1 MKVIA
6 GPEAA
11 RLIQEHGGRLFVWT
25 DLHRCCSGNITY
37 LKTGS
42 ALVEG
47 RHFERTDAAG
57 FELWFDFG
65 SKTPPD
71 ELFLEA
77 KGWKKR
83 RVEAYW
89 NGCVYAI

>member
-1 MKVIA
+1 MKIIA
-6 GPEAA
+6 GREAE
-11 RLIQEHGGRLFVWT
+11 RLIQEQGGRLYVWS
-25 DLHRCCSGNITY
+25 DPQRCCSGTITY

-42 ALVEG
+42 APAKGRRFDRADVE
-47 RHFERTDAAG
+47 G

-71 ELFLEA
+71 ALFLEA